1 LLVERPIVTNIL
13 YYDFSTKF
21 INNSSKGASNQVK
34 ITVDQNKLQKALQHL
49 SKATPTRSTIPIL
62 NSILMVAN
70 NKTLTMRATDLEI
83 TIITEI
89 SASIDAEGA
98 VALPHKTLAEIT
110 GALPDVELKITADE
124 NNRVKIRAGKGDY
137 DIPGVSAEEFP
148 QLPDVDNKKEVV
160 LKDKTLGELITKTS
174 FALSTDELKPALMG
188 ALFEFGENS
197 ITAVATD
204 GHRLSVCKRLDYEF
218 KGYSGNIIVPRKF
231 LQLLNQY
238 LGVGENEEVVLWVG
252 DSHITVS
259 VSGIT
264 IFSRIIDERYPD
276 YQGVLPSD
284 NDKIA
289 SFDRTKLLSVVKR
302 VAIFSNRATKQIALH
317 LSGDESFI
325 TTEDP
330 ESSSSARE
338 EIAADYGGENMVLG
352 YNATYLGNILNH
364 IDSER
369 VVLKLKSPISAGL
382 ILPGEQRENEEI
394 TMLLMP
400 MRTSS

>member
-1 LLVERPIVTNIL
+1 MVETAIVTNIL
-13 YYDFSTKF
+13 HCVLSTKL
-21 INNSSKGASNQVK
+21 INNSLKGTQNKVK
-34 ITVDQNKLQKALQHL
+34 ITVNQSNLQKALQHL

-62 NSILMVAN
+62 NSVLMVAK
-70 NKTLTMRATDLEI
+70 NKTLTLRATDLEI

-89 SASIDAEGA
+89 PSTVDVDGA
-98 VALPHKTLAEIT
+98 VALPHKTLTEIT
-110 GALPDVELKITADE
+110 GALPDIELEISADD
-124 NNRVKIRAGKGDY
+124 NNRVKIKAGQGDY

-148 QLPDVDNKKEVV
+148 QLPEVDNKKEVI
-160 LKDKTLGELITKTS
+160 LKEKTLGELITKTS

-188 ALFEFGENS
+188 ALFEFGEES
-197 ITAVATD
+197 VTAVATD
-204 GHRLSVCKRLDYEF
+204 GHRLSVCKRSDYEF
-218 KGYSGNIIVPRKF
+218 KGYTGDIIVPRKF

-238 LGVGENEEVVLWVG
+238 LGSGEKDEVVLWVG
-252 DSHITVS
+252 DNHITVS
-259 VSGIT
+259 VSGVT

-276 YQGVLPSD
+276 YHSVLPLD

-289 SFDRTKLLSVVKR
+289 SFDRKKLLSVVKR

-317 LSGDESFI
+317 LSKGESSI

-338 EIAADYGGENMVLG
+338 EIEVDYDGENMILG
-352 YNATYLGNILNH
+352 YNASYLGNMLTH
-364 IDSER
+364 IDSDR
-369 VVLKLKSPISAGL
+369 VILKLNTPISAGL
-382 ILPGEQRENEEI
+382 ILPVEQAENEEI

>member
-1 LLVERPIVTNIL
+1 M
-13 YYDFSTKF
+13 
-21 INNSSKGASNQVK
+21 K

-289 SFDRTKLLSVVKR
+289 SFDRIKLLSVVKR

-382 ILPGEQRENEEI
+382 ILPDEQRENEEI